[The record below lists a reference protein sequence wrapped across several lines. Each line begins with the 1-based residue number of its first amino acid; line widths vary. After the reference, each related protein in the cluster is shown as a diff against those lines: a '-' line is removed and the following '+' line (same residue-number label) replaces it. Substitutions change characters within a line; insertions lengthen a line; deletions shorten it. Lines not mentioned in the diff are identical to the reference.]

1 MKAGKA
7 AYNMLANLCRDLVL
21 YIPVWK
27 YADLFLGERYFNWG
41 FQLKRVG
48 TIRGWTRDMTRIW
61 TESRT
66 SWNRRIDYLN
76 PTKFFLDSLP
86 PQSQIG
92 YWVDY
97 KSPGVDFQVTN
108 SLGLTFKSPI
118 RLKPTANL
126 DLTSLALLNIQY
138 GFLQCTKTTIWSLD
152 ERGTWFKFGRIDT
165 ASGRAWI
172 RPSGETEAMLREMVP
187 PPNPSDFDLRP
198 CPEERPHGFQL
209 NKGEVVL
216 PHMSSWDLIC
226 DGTSI
231 GPLGEPPAR
240 CEPQR
245 GKPVDDIESLITLR
259 DTYIQRN
266 KVVNEAYADACQL
279 EQSFAAMHQLW
290 DIRGECPPLPPQAAT
305 RMSNKLH
312 HIQRVV
318 EEMYRADVP
327 EDPRVLDID
336 FVQQG
341 KGKGKDL
348 STLIRAASETSD
360 CDEIPGDDGMQRNRL
375 ATASY
380 SLQNS
385 CLTRTLDH
393 SSSWCPS
400 PGDKAAL
407 SFTPTAQNRPITP
420 RIFAPDPT
428 SFDFNFYKFPGVAA
442 GATFVLYSVATET
455 YERVEGAVSLVGR
468 REYLIFRKESVHP
481 TDCPRLTRWNQLA
494 RDSAEAERGERL
506 PTRAPSSPPIA
517 VAGPSRLSSKRKA
530 SAGLQQE
537 MSQKKQK
544 LEEHGA
550 TRSDPLKIS
559 SDEDSSDVEV
569 V

>member
-1 MKAGKA
+1 M
-7 AYNMLANLCRDLVL
+7 
-21 YIPVWK
+21 
-27 YADLFLGERYFNWG
+27 YADLFLGERYFNWN
-41 FQLKRVG
+41 FQLRRVG
-48 TIRGWTRDMTRIW
+48 MDDMRMDSGYD
-61 TESRT
+61 EDLDRT
-66 SWNRRIDYLN
+66 LWNRC
-76 PTKFFLDSLP
+76 
-86 PQSQIG
+86 
-92 YWVDY
+92 YWVNY
-97 KSPGVDFQVTN
+97 SPGVDFQVTN

-172 RPSGETEAMLREMVP
+172 VCGETEAMLREMVP

-231 GPLGEPPAR
+231 RPLGEPPAR
-240 CEPQR
+240 CEPQC

-259 DTYIQRN
+259 DTYIERN
-266 KVVNEAYADACQL
+266 KVVNEAYADTCQL

-348 STLIRAASETSD
+348 SMLIRAASETSD
-360 CDEIPGDDGMQRNRL
+360 CDEIPGDDVFDPDVG
-375 ATASY
+375 
-380 SLQNS
+380 SLELVVP
-385 CLTRTLDH
+385 LTGRQGRIVIYADRAKLPYHT
-393 SSSWCPS
+393 
-400 PGDKAAL
+400 K
-407 SFTPTAQNRPITP
+407 
-420 RIFAPDPT
+420 IFAPDPT
-428 SFDFNFYKFPGVAA
+428 SFDFNSYKFPGVAA

-494 RDSAEAERGERL
+494 RDSAEAERGEQL
-506 PTRAPSSPPIA
+506 PTCAPSSPPIA
-517 VAGPSRLSSKRKA
+517 VAGPSRLSSKRKV

-537 MSQKKQK
+537 MSKKKQK

-550 TRSDPLKIS
+550 TRSDPLEIS
-559 SDEDSSDVEV
+559 SDEDSSDIEV